1 MPSHPRHWPQYLGA
15 FAVIIVMA
23 GVASASAALLQVA
36 DPVQRFNE
44 ISEGVSDATER
55 ALDEVEPGKPQ
66 TLLLIGSDKRNKK
79 AADGN
84 RSGELSD
91 TLILARLDPDQGAT
105 ALLSIPRDT
114 KAEIPTKGGGWRTAK
129 VNEAFYEQGELGA
142 IRAVR
147 KLLDMPVHHV
157 VVVNFSAF
165 QRAINK
171 LGCLYQDIDRTY
183 FNDNSHGGERYATID
198 VKSGYQLLC
207 GADTLDWVR
216 FRHADSDFV
225 RAARQ
230 QEFLRSSKSQIA
242 ASKIFDDRDELL
254 EIFGRYSRTDIE
266 STAAVLGLLKLAVN
280 AAEQPVRTVKFRPTV
295 SDDPNDTFITIAD
308 KDLAIMQ
315 REFTQLK
322 AASGPTTTDN
332 PAVTE
337 RRKATK
343 KQSKSS
349 KKKGLAAGLQRVPG
363 EITKPEL
370 TKASFELAGRGLPV
384 YFPAVRLSR
393 GGYTEVD
400 GVRAYDIQKSRYS
413 KVRFPAFRL
422 SFFAGEVGQYWGIQG
437 TTWKDAPILKERSST
452 VKRNGRTLKVYP
464 AGGNYRMVSWST
476 PNGVYWVSNTVSQTL
491 TKQQMLDIAA
501 NLKRVP
507 G

>member
-1 MPSHPRHWPQYLGA
+1 V
-15 FAVIIVMA
+15 FIVLA
-23 GVASASAALLQVA
+23 GVASASAALLTLDAEINVFDDLQV
-36 DPVQRFNE
+36 
-44 ISEGVSDATER
+44 GVSKKTEG
-55 ALDEVEPGKPQ
+55 ALDNVEPGKPQ

-84 RSGELSD
+84 RTGELSD

-129 VNEAFYEQGELGA
+129 INEAFYEQGEFGA

-171 LGCLYQDIDRTY
+171 LGCLHQDIDRTY
-183 FNDNSHGGERYATID
+183 FNDNSTGGERYATID

-230 QEFLRSSKSQIA
+230 QEFLRSAKSQIA
-242 ASKIFDDRDELL
+242 ASKIIEDRKELL
-254 EIFGRYSRTDIE
+254 RIFGTYSRTDIR
-266 STAAVLGLLKLAVN
+266 STSAVLGLLKLALN
-280 AAEQPVRTVKFRPTV
+280 SAEQPVRTVKFRPTV

-322 AASGPTTTDN
+322 AASGPTTSGDA
-332 PAVTE
+332 AV
-337 RRKATK
+337 K
-343 KQSKSS
+343 KVRSSAAKKSS
-349 KKKGLAAGLQRVPG
+349 KKKKGLAAGLQRYAG
-363 EITKPEL
+363 EISKPEL
-370 TKASFELAGRGLPV
+370 TKASFELAGRKLPV
-384 YFPAVRLSR
+384 YFPAVRLAR
-393 GGYTEVD
+393 GGYTAVD
-400 GVRAYDIQKSRYS
+400 GVRTYDIRKSRYS
-413 KVRFPAFRL
+413 KVRYPAYRL

-476 PNGVYWVSNTVSQTL
+476 PNGVYWVSNTISQTL